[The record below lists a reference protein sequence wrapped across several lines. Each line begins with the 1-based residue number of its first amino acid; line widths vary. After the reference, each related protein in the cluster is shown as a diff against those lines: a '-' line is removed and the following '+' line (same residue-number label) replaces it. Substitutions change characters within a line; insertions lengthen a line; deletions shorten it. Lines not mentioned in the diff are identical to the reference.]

1 MQTLLLGRF
10 ENKLDQKN
18 RIFVPA
24 KFREII
30 GNDFVMSFDDEK
42 NCIKCMTTEN
52 FINLYNDCNDS
63 EDELYLEKG
72 LRAQRL
78 IRNSNTA
85 TIDNQGRTTI
95 PSQWLE
101 SMSVNGT
108 ALIIGMVNYFE
119 IWGTEDYENDNS
131 KINKAI
137 KLADRTKRSTKKAK
151 ALKDLAEAEAIIEEN
166 ENLLED

>member
-1 MQTLLLGRF
+1 MLLGRF

-52 FINLYNDCNDS
+52 FIHLYNACNNS
-63 EDELYLEKG
+63 EDDIYLEKG

-95 PSQWLE
+95 PQQWLE
-101 SMSVNGT
+101 SMSASGT

-119 IWGTEDYENDNS
+119 IWGAEDYDKDNS
-131 KINKAI
+131 ELNKSI
-137 KLADRTKRSTKKAK
+137 KLADKAKRSAKTAK
-151 ALKDLAEAEAIIEEN
+151 AMQDLAQAQAIIKEN
-166 ENLLED
+166 EKLIED